1 MNRTEVDRILKEGTV
16 KDKINLYFLN
26 IAKWTTR
33 APLIT
38 DNNNPNEIYNY
49 LSDKEDK
56 EIIKG
61 IKLDSD
67 LKYYNK
73 LYSKNNTFMAFR
85 LQAVNSVATLQTKTL
100 ILSKEIGEIVL
111 KKSISSSIK
120 EIAKLVEEEY
130 LRDQII
136 KLALKSINNFDIKLY
151 KEKGYKYYI
160 KLLDKEVG
168 IATKNAVESVK
179 MFNFSAKNT
188 KDFIKG
194 MLSCNYPNV
203 PLKPYK
209 DFLKNEE
216 SKAKKEIEHT
226 RELLK
231 SLLNN
236 SELDTEIYIPTY
248 EEIVEGLTEEDLEN
262 IKNAGR

>member
-26 IAKWTTR
+26 IAKSNTK

-38 DNNNPNEIYNY
+38 DNNNSNEIYEY
-49 LSDKEDK
+49 LSSKDNKELLKD
-56 EIIKG
+56 

-67 LKYYNK
+67 VRYYNK
-73 LYSKNNTFMAFR
+73 LYSKVNTFMAFR
-85 LQAVNSVATLQTKTL
+85 LEVANSVATLQARTL
-100 ILSKEIGEIVL
+100 FLSKEIGEIVL

-136 KLALKSINNFDIKLY
+136 KLALKSTKNFDVKIY
-151 KEKGYKYYI
+151 KDKGYKYYI
-160 KLLDKEVG
+160 KLLDKEVD
-168 IATKNAVESVK
+168 IATKNAVDNAK
-179 MFNFSAKNT
+179 MFNLTAKDS
-188 KDFIKG
+188 KEFIKG
-194 MLSCNYPNV
+194 LLSCNFPNV

-216 SKAKKEIEHT
+216 NKAKKEIEQT
-226 RELLK
+226 RENLK

-236 SELDTEIYIPTY
+236 SEIDTELYIPTY
-248 EEIVEGLTEEDLEN
+248 EEIVEELTAEDLEN
-262 IKNAGR
+262 IKKAGR